1 MSMKKLFTGLLLMIG
16 VSAYAQKAVLV
27 DIVSENILKVKMNN
41 EVKRVHLS
49 GIELFSRAN
58 HATKEVSLEKKEA
71 FKKLTLAYL
80 KKNLPLGSTIEF
92 AQLDDGLGVNKIW
105 LNTKQINYRL
115 VRDGFAL
122 VNIDDASLPTM
133 FKMRMTMAMKYAK
146 DKKLGLW
153 KNKQDLLALINKK
166 GHMCGWENAT
176 TVPTMTKQAILKE
189 LKEAL
194 PKNSQ
199 LTYLKPQ
206 LAFAD

>member
-27 DIVSENILKVKMNN
+27 DIISENILKVKMNN

-58 HATKEVSLEKKEA
+58 DATKEVSLEKKEA

-80 KKNLPLGSTIEF
+80 KKNLPLGSIIEF

-166 GHMCGWENAT
+166 GHMCGWKNAT